1 MTLVVPLLAG
11 MLVLGAVLTL
21 LAPSRVSVRRQL
33 DPYVVRTQARK
44 RSPVAVSRRAYELAE
59 YAVGRL
65 RIHDLLTRALGR
77 AGTDV
82 PLGAIV
88 CLTAGAGVA
97 GFLVGTAIAG
107 PGGGFLFALAG
118 IAAPWLVLSV
128 RAGRRQRAFEQQLP
142 EILDTLSASLRAGHS
157 FDQALQAVAVDVGQP
172 AEREL
177 QRVVGEVHLGR
188 ALDDALLD
196 LGDRLRSVDLAFVL
210 AAIAVQREVGGS
222 LAALFELVADTVR
235 AREKFRTKV
244 RALTGM
250 VRTSANVLIALPFV
264 AAALI
269 TAVDSTYMHPLW
281 HSSTGHLLVAAALAM
296 MTMGTVVL
304 RRIGSVRA

>member
-1 MTLVVPLLAG
+1 VSLAVPLLAG
-11 MLVLGAVLTL
+11 MLTLGAVLTL
-21 LAPSRVSVRRQL
+21 FAPSRVSVRRHL
-33 DPYVVRTQARK
+33 DPYVVSPPGRD

-59 YAVGRL
+59 SAVGRL
-65 RIHDLLTRALGR
+65 RIHDLLARALDR
-77 AGTDV
+77 AGSDL
-82 PLGAIV
+82 PLGAVV
-88 CLTAGAGVA
+88 CLTAGAGIAGFLAGTTVA
-97 GFLVGTAIAG
+97 GFGIGL
-107 PGGGFLFALAG
+107 LFAGAG

-128 RAGRRQRAFEQQLP
+128 RAKRRQRAFEQQLP

-157 FDQALQAVAVDVGQP
+157 FDQALQTVAVDIGQP

-177 QRVVGEVHLGR
+177 QRVVGEVQLGR

-222 LAALFELVADTVR
+222 LASLFELVADTVR
-235 AREKFRTKV
+235 TREQFRRKV

-264 AAALI
+264 AAVLI
-269 TAVDSTYMHPLW
+269 TAVAGAYMHPLW
-281 HSSTGHLLVAAALAM
+281 HSASGHLLVAVALAM
-296 MTMGTVVL
+296 MTVGTVVL
-304 RRIGSVRA
+304 RRIGSVRS